1 MAKENKMTKTFEDA
15 MKFAEQHVKPY
26 TEEVDRD
33 GRFPNEAYNELRKQG
48 YMGLIVPKEYGGMG
62 GGAKEHAEVVHA
74 LSNYCAT
81 TGLCYM
87 MHNVAT
93 KCIIK
98 FGSEELKKEFLP
110 KIAKGEVAIALAY
123 SESGSGTHFGSP
135 DMTETKSGDKIIL
148 NGRKSFVTSALF
160 ADYYL
165 TLTNSCENKGTL
177 NNWLVHNNSKGITH
191 EENKWDGLGMRGNAS
206 MPVVYD
212 NVELDTSYR
221 VGKEGDG
228 EAQAG
233 DTALYFVTG
242 LGAVYSGLAKAAYNC
257 ILDYTKNRKYTS
269 GQSLA
274 DIEMVQVNLAE
285 IYTKMQSAIA
295 LTFAA
300 ADSTDNN
307 DSDALLKIFACRIN
321 SIEIAVEV
329 CQKAMKLGGGNAY
342 AKRLPLERYMRDA
355 LAAPVMA
362 PSIDVLKTWLG
373 KAIVS

>member
-33 GRFPNEAYNELRKQG
+33 GRFPKEAYNELRKQG

>member
-1 MAKENKMTKTFEDA
+1 MAKEKKMTKTFEDA

-33 GRFPNEAYNELRKQG
+33 GRFPKEAYNELRKQG

-98 FGSEELKKEFLP
+98 FGTEEQKKEFLP
-110 KIAKGEVAIALAY
+110 KIAKGEIAIALAY

-165 TLTNSCENKGTL
+165 TLSNSCENKGTL
-177 NNWLVHNNSKGITH
+177 NNWLVHNNSKGIIH

-221 VGKEGDG
+221 IGKEGDG

-269 GQSLA
+269 GQALA

-295 LTFAA
+295 LTFDA

-362 PSIDVLKTWLG
+362 PGIDVLKTWLG

>member
-1 MAKENKMTKTFEDA
+1 MTKTFEDA

-33 GRFPNEAYNELRKQG
+33 GRFPKEAYNELRKQG
-48 YMGLIVPKEYGGMG
+48 YMGVIVPKEYGGMG

-74 LSNYCAT
+74 LSNYCTT

-87 MHNVAT
+87 MHNAGT
-93 KCIIK
+93 KCLIDY
-98 FGSEELKKEFLP
+98 GTEEQKKEFLP

-135 DMTETKSGDKIIL
+135 DMTETKSGSRIIL

-165 TLTNSCENKGTL
+165 TLSNSCENKGTL

-206 MPVVYD
+206 MPVAYD
-212 NVELDTSYR
+212 NVELDISYR

-228 EAQAG
+228 ENQSG
-233 DTALYFVTG
+233 SVLPYFVVG
-242 LGAVYSGLAKAAYNC
+242 LGAVYSGLARNAYNC

-285 IYTKMQSAIA
+285 IYTKMQSAVA
-295 LTFAA
+295 FTFAA
-300 ADSTDNN
+300 AESLDNN
-307 DSDALLKIFACRIN
+307 EADSGLKIFGCRIN
-321 SIEIAVEV
+321 SIEVAVEV

-362 PSIDVLKTWLG
+362 PGIDVLKTWLG

>member
-1 MAKENKMTKTFEDA
+1 
-15 MKFAEQHVKPY
+15 
-26 TEEVDRD
+26 
-33 GRFPNEAYNELRKQG
+33 
-48 YMGLIVPKEYGGMG
+48 
-62 GGAKEHAEVVHA
+62 
-74 LSNYCAT
+74 
-81 TGLCYM
+81 M
-87 MHNVAT
+87 MHNAGT
-93 KCIIK
+93 KCLIDY
-98 FGSEELKKEFLP
+98 GTEEQKKEFLP

-206 MPVVYD
+206 MPVAYD
-212 NVELDTSYR
+212 NVELDISYR
-221 VGKEGDG
+221 IGKEGDG
-228 EAQAG
+228 ENQCG
-233 DTALYFVTG
+233 SVLPYFVVG
-242 LGAVYSGLAKAAYNC
+242 LGAVYSGLARNAYNC

-269 GQSLA
+269 GQALA

-285 IYTKMQSAIA
+285 IYTKMQSAVA
-295 LTFAA
+295 FTFAA
-300 ADSTDNN
+300 AESLDNN
-307 DSDALLKIFACRIN
+307 EADSGLKIFGCRIN
-321 SIEIAVEV
+321 SIEVAVEV

-362 PSIDVLKTWLG
+362 PGIDVLKTWLG

>member
-1 MAKENKMTKTFEDA
+1 MAKEKKMTKTFEDA

-26 TEEVDRD
+26 TEEVDKN
-33 GRFPNEAYNELRKQG
+33 GRFPKEAYNELRKQG

-98 FGSEELKKEFLP
+98 FGTEEQKKEFLP
-110 KIAKGEVAIALAY
+110 KIAKGEIAIALAY

-165 TLTNSCENKGTL
+165 TLSNSCENKGTL

-206 MPVVYD
+206 MPVAYD
-212 NVELDTSYR
+212 NVELDTFYR

-269 GQSLA
+269 GQALA

-285 IYTKMQSAIA
+285 IYTKMQSAVA
-295 LTFAA
+295 FTFAA
-300 ADSTDNN
+300 AESLDNN
-307 DSDALLKIFACRIN
+307 EADSGLKIFGCRIN
-321 SIEIAVEV
+321 SIEVAVEV

-362 PSIDVLKTWLG
+362 PGIDVLKTWLG

>member
-1 MAKENKMTKTFEDA
+1 MSKIFEDA
-15 MKFAEQHVKPY
+15 IKFAEQHVKPY

-33 GRFPNEAYNELRKQG
+33 GRFPKEAYNELRKQG

-93 KCIIK
+93 TCIIK

-110 KIAKGEVAIALAY
+110 KIAKGEIAIALAY
-123 SESGSGTHFGSP
+123 SESGSGTHFVSP
-135 DMTETKSGDKIIL
+135 DMTETKSGSRIIL

-165 TLTNSCENKGTL
+165 TITKFCESEGKL
-177 NNWLVHNNSKGITH
+177 NTWLVPSNAKGLVH
-191 EENKWDGLGMRGNAS
+191 EENNWDGLGMRGNAS
-206 MPVVYD
+206 MPVAYN
-212 NVELDTSYR
+212 NVELDTFYR
-221 VGKEGDG
+221 VDKEGDG
-228 EAQAG
+228 ENH
-233 DTALYFVTG
+233 ALYIASYFITG

-269 GQSLA
+269 GQALA

-285 IYTKMQSAIA
+285 IYTKMQSAI
-295 LTFAA
+295 LFTFAA
-300 ADSTDNN
+300 AESLDNN
-307 DSDALLKIFACRIN
+307 DADAKLKIFGCRIN
-321 SIEIAVEV
+321 SIEVAVEV

-362 PSIDVLKTWLG
+362 PGIDVLKIWLG
-373 KAIVS
+373 EAIVS

>member
-1 MAKENKMTKTFEDA
+1 MSKIFEEA
-15 MKFAEQHVKPY
+15 IKFAEENVKPY

-33 GRFPNEAYNELRKQG
+33 GRFPKEAYNELRKQG

-74 LSNYCAT
+74 LANYCAT
-81 TGLCYM
+81 TALCYM
-87 MHNVAT
+87 MHNAGT
-93 KCIIK
+93 RCLICY
-98 FGSEELKKEFLP
+98 GTDEQKKEFLP
-110 KIAKGEVAIALAY
+110 KIAKGEIAIALAY
-123 SESGSGTHFGSP
+123 SESGSGTHFSSP
-135 DMTETKSGDKIIL
+135 DMTETKSGNKIIL

-165 TLTNSCENKGTL
+165 TLSNSCENKGKL
-177 NNWLVHNNSKGITH
+177 NNWLVHNNSKGIVH
-191 EENKWDGLGMRGNAS
+191 EENQWDGLGMRGNAS
-206 MPVVYD
+206 MPVVY
-212 NVELDTSYR
+212 NNIELDTFYR

-228 EAQAG
+228 ENQAG
-233 DTALYFVTG
+233 SVLPYFVTG

-257 ILDYTKNRKYTS
+257 ILNYTKNRKYTS
-269 GQSLA
+269 GQALA

-285 IYTKMQSAIA
+285 IYTKMQSAVS
-295 LTFAA
+295 LTFTAA
-300 ADSTDNN
+300 ESLDNN
-307 DSDALLKIFACRIN
+307 ESDALSKVFGCRIN

-362 PSIDVLKTWLG
+362 PGIDVLKTWLG

>member
-33 GRFPNEAYNELRKQG
+33 GRFPKEAYSELRKQG

-110 KIAKGEVAIALAY
+110 KIAKGEVAIALAF
-123 SESGSGTHFGSP
+123 SESGSGTHFVSP

>member
-1 MAKENKMTKTFEDA
+1 MAKEKKMTKTFEDA
-15 MKFAEQHVKPY
+15 IKFAEQHVKPY

-33 GRFPNEAYNELRKQG
+33 GRFPKEAYNELRKQG

-362 PSIDVLKTWLG
+362 PGIDVLKTWLG

>member
-1 MAKENKMTKTFEDA
+1 MSKIFEDA

-33 GRFPNEAYNELRKQG
+33 GRFPKEAYNELRKQG

-87 MHNVAT
+87 MHNAGT
-93 KCIIK
+93 KCLIDY
-98 FGSEELKKEFLP
+98 GTEEQKKEFLP

-135 DMTETKSGDKIIL
+135 DMTETKSGSRIIL

-206 MPVVYD
+206 MPVAYD

-228 EAQAG
+228 ENQCG
-233 DTALYFVTG
+233 SVLPYFVVG
-242 LGAVYSGLAKAAYNC
+242 LGAVYSGLARNAYNC

-285 IYTKMQSAIA
+285 IYTKMQSAVEF
-295 LTFAA
+295 TFAA
-300 ADSTDNN
+300 AESLDNN
-307 DSDALLKIFACRIN
+307 EADSGLKIFGCRIN
-321 SIEIAVEV
+321 SIEVAVEV

-362 PSIDVLKTWLG
+362 PGIDVLKTWLG

>member
-15 MKFAEQHVKPY
+15 IKFAEQHVKPY
-26 TEEVDRD
+26 TEEVDKN
-33 GRFPNEAYNELRKQG
+33 GRFPKEAYNELRKQG

-98 FGSEELKKEFLP
+98 FGTEEQKKEFLP

>member
-1 MAKENKMTKTFEDA
+1 MAKEKKMTKTFEDA

-33 GRFPNEAYNELRKQG
+33 GRFPKEAYNELRKQG

>member
-1 MAKENKMTKTFEDA
+1 MSKIFEDA
-15 MKFAEQHVKPY
+15 IKFAEENVKPY

-33 GRFPNEAYNELRKQG
+33 GRFPKEAYNELRKQG

-98 FGSEELKKEFLP
+98 FGNEELKKEFLP
-110 KIAKGEVAIALAY
+110 KIAKGEIAIALAY
-123 SESGSGTHFGSP
+123 SESGSGTHFSSP

-177 NNWLVHNNSKGITH
+177 NNWLVHNNSKGLVH
-191 EENKWDGLGMRGNAS
+191 EENQWDGLGMRGNAS
-206 MPVVYD
+206 MPVAYN
-212 NVELDTSYR
+212 NVELDTFYR

-228 EAQAG
+228 ENQAG

-257 ILDYTKNRKYTS
+257 ILNYTKNRKYTS
-269 GQSLA
+269 GQALA

-285 IYTKMQSAIA
+285 IYAKAQSATA
-295 LTFAA
+295 LTFDA

-307 DSDALLKIFACRIN
+307 ESDALLKIFSCRIN

-362 PSIDVLKTWLG
+362 PGIDVLKTWLG

>member
-1 MAKENKMTKTFEDA
+1 MAKEKKMTKTFEDA

-33 GRFPNEAYNELRKQG
+33 GRFPKEAYNELRKQG

-362 PSIDVLKTWLG
+362 PGIDVLKTWLG

>member
-1 MAKENKMTKTFEDA
+1 MTKTFEDA

-33 GRFPNEAYNELRKQG
+33 GRFPKEAYSELRKQG

-110 KIAKGEVAIALAY
+110 KIAKGEVAIALAF
-123 SESGSGTHFGSP
+123 SESGSGTHFVSP